1 MLLVLANSKLKLI
14 DTGKGDKDIP
24 DITVSFAT
32 AFMSLYYRF
41 FTMTNSNLSSLFL
54 LAS

>member
-24 DITVSFAT
+24 DITVSFAI
-32 AFMSLYYRF
+32 SIHVLV
-41 FTMTNSNLSSLFL
+41 LSLFYNDNL
-54 LAS
+54 KSFIALSIS